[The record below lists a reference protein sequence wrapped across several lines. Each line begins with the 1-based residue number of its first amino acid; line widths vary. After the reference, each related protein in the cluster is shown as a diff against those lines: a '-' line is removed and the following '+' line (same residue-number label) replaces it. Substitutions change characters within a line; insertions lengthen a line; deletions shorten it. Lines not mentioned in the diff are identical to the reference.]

1 MNINRFQE
9 KLKKY
14 NITANYPLKNNKDI
28 NQLNTVGILDTKVM
42 RLDKLL
48 GKKII
53 KVDYNS
59 E

>member
-14 NITANYPLKNNKDI
+14 NIIANYPLKNNKDI